1 MTQTTDKLSTHVSVK
16 EAEMAEVLAKIVR
29 DKYQWVE
36 ARKQTQPL
44 DEFKAALTATDRSF
58 YDALSG
64 EQTVF
69 ITECK
74 KASPSK
80 GLIRDEFD
88 LDYIA
93 SVYNNHANA
102 ISVLTDEKYFQGDF
116 EFLPKVRSIAKQP
129 ILCKDFMVDTYQV
142 YLARHYSADA
152 ILLMLSVLDD
162 EEYKAL
168 ADVAHSLNMGVLTE
182 VSNEEE
188 LHRAVALKA
197 KVIGINNR
205 NLRDLSTDL
214 NRTKELAPLIRELA
228 PNAVV
233 ISESGIY
240 NHQQVRD
247 LSTFADGFLIGS
259 SLMAEKNLELAVRKV
274 TLGENKVCGL
284 THSDDAAKA
293 YQAGAVF
300 GGLIF
305 VEASKRR
312 VDIEAARLTMSGA
325 PLNYVGVFQN
335 HSVTDVAK
343 TVSELGLFAVQL
355 HGDES
360 QAFVDELK
368 QSLPE
373 HVEIWK
379 AYGVACSAENG
390 AEKGAKSAL
399 PELLKSNVTRHL
411 LDTKVGSQT
420 GGTGQAFDW
429 SLINNQ
435 SAIMLAGGLNPDN
448 ANQAAKLGCLGL
460 DLNSGVESAP
470 GKKDA
475 DKLQRAFAAIRNY

>member
-1 MTQTTDKLSTHVSVK
+1 MTQTTDKLSAHVSVK

-44 DEFKAALTATDRSF
+44 DEFKAGLTPSDRSF

-80 GLIRDEFD
+80 GLIRDDFD

-102 ISVLTDEKYFQGDF
+102 ISVLTDEKYFQGNF
-116 EFLPKVRSIAKQP
+116 EFLPQVRRIAKQP

-162 EEYKAL
+162 EEYQAL
-168 ADVAHSLNMGVLTE
+168 AEVAHSLNMGVLTE

-188 LHRAVALKA
+188 LHRAVALNA

-214 NRTKELAPLIRELA
+214 NRTKELAPMLRELA
-228 PNAVV
+228 PSAIV

-240 NHQQVRD
+240 THQQVRD
-247 LSTFADGFLIGS
+247 LSSFADGFLIGS
-259 SLMAEKNLELAVRKV
+259 SLMAEDNLELAVRKI

-284 THSDDAAKA
+284 THPDDAAKA
-293 YQAGAVF
+293 YQAGSVF

-305 VEASKRR
+305 VEASKRY
-312 VDIEAARLTMSGA
+312 VDLEAARLTMSGA

-335 HSVTDVAK
+335 HTIEQVADIAL
-343 TVSELGLFAVQL
+343 ELSLTAVQL
-355 HGDES
+355 HGDED
-360 QAFVDELK
+360 QNYVDSLK
-368 QSLPE
+368 EKLGNQ
-373 HVEIWK
+373 VNIWK
-379 AYGVACSAENG
+379 AYGVVDAI
-390 AEKGAKSAL
+390 
-399 PELLKSNVTRHL
+399 PELLSANIERHL
-411 LDTKVGSQT
+411 LDAQVGNQS
-420 GGTGQAFDW
+420 GGTGHSFDW
-429 SLINNQ
+429 SLL
-435 SAIMLAGGLNPDN
+435 AEKAGIMLAGGLSPEN
-448 ANQAAKLGCLGL
+448 ANQASKLGCLGL
-460 DLNSGVESAP
+460 DLNSGVEEAP

-475 DKLQRAFAAIRNY
+475 TKLQQAFTEIRKY

>member
-1 MTQTTDKLSTHVSVK
+1 MTQNTDKLSTHVSVK

-36 ARKQTQPL
+36 ARKQAQPL
-44 DEFKAALTATDRSF
+44 DEFKAALTTTDRSF
-58 YDALSG
+58 YDALSS

-168 ADVAHSLNMGVLTE
+168 AEVAHSLNMGVLTE

-228 PNAVV
+228 PNAIV

-305 VEASKRR
+305 VEASKRH

-360 QAFVDELK
+360 QAYADELK

-373 HVEIWK
+373 NVEIWK
-379 AYGVACSAENG
+379 AYGVACGDASG
-390 AEKGAKSAL
+390 TKSVL
-399 PELLKSNVTRHL
+399 PELLESNVTRHL

-435 SAIMLAGGLNPDN
+435 SAIMLAGGLNPEN